1 MNLFRLQR
9 NNKTSE
15 SRTEETF
22 DSSQK
27 KTPVSDVIAE
37 PLQDRPIVHESP
49 ACTDKSEQ
57 NSISSVT
64 NPGSGSERSESSL
77 IKEAKCPTVKGGNS
91 ETLLGPSAQS
101 TQTVTSVN
109 KRHQGQLLKGLKYP
123 SSGGGNSKSSL
134 PLMGLPPLGAG
145 INKGKQI
152 TQKKKKTMK
161 MTQQLNRMLKQ
172 DQSKKSETSLSDFLS
187 SL

>member
-1 MNLFRLQR
+1 MYLFRLQG

-15 SRTEETF
+15 SQAEETF

-27 KTPVSDVIAE
+27 KIPVSDVLTAS
-37 PLQDRPIVHESP
+37 LQDIPNVHESP
-49 ACTDKSEQ
+49 TCTGKSEQ
-57 NSISSVT
+57 DSISPVT
-64 NPGSGSERSESSL
+64 NPGNGSEGSESCL
-77 IKEAKCPTVKGGNS
+77 TKEAKCPTVKGGNS
-91 ETLLGPSAQS
+91 ETLLRPAAQS
-101 TQTVTSVN
+101 TETVTGVN
-109 KRHQGQLLKGLKYP
+109 KKHQGQLLKGLKYP
-123 SSGGGNSKSSL
+123 SSGGGNSKSLL
-134 PLMGLPPLGAG
+134 PLMGLPPLGTG

-161 MTQQLNRMLKQ
+161 MTQQLNRMLKE